1 MPAGARAMG
10 VAARAPASGRS
21 LRPRTGSPS
30 LSYAIWLR
38 SRRFPDL
45 VRALSHL
52 LLADQADQESALSP
66 AIRPPMPAARPWRP
80 GPQARPAVRHRR
92 SRRWTARPAAGAAA
106 TPGSGPGL

>member
-38 SRRFPDL
+38 SRRFPDF

-52 LLADQADQESALSP
+52 LLADQADHESALSP
-66 AIRPPMPAARPWRP
+66 AIRPPMPAARPWA
-80 GPQARPAVRHRR
+80 ARSAG
-92 SRRWTARPAAGAAA
+92 TAGRTTSQVTAAAGAAGRRCGRHA
-106 TPGSGPGL
+106 GFRSRT